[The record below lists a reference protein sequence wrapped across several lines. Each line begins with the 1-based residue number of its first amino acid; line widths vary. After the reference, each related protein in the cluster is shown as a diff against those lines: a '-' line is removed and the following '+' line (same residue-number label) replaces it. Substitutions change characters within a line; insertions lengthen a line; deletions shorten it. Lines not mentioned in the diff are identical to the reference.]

1 MEPHQDSD
9 SKTEISRAAECVSVF
24 LSGYRGPEKEQI
36 PFVLLSALAKETAAR
51 IDECVPL
58 ERVTFDAQELAK
70 LCREAAAIQGPK
82 KGKESSWVSKN
93 WAALE
98 RLLLETETSLV
109 SLAREKGFQH
119 LPRLDKQQSKGGS
132 GQRSQYRL
140 LARLLPEASHE
151 TRYKVPFGGLRY
163 TIERRRKVPWTLWLY
178 VSRRFRTIRRAVLLT
193 IMALFLLGWLVLWVP
208 LILKAFVPVEV
219 DYFAI
224 LFGSSMLALGYFLFF
239 GPLFSVND
247 WRVAALPFLFQPS
260 DEHEPLLLQE
270 FRPPGDT
277 ESRRQIDLVKYTG
290 NCPVC
295 GDRVVVGS
303 GGLRFWGRL
312 VGRCRSSPREH
323 VFSFDH
329 VTLVGRALIRN
340 PAPQAKPT

>member
-1 MEPHQDSD
+1 MESHQDFD
-9 SKTEISRAAECVSVF
+9 PKTEISCAAECVSVF
-24 LSGYRGPEKEQI
+24 LNRYRGPEKEKI
-36 PFVLLSALAKETAAR
+36 PFVLLSILAQETAAR
-51 IDECVPL
+51 IDAGVPP
-58 ERVTFDAQELAK
+58 ESVTFDAQELAA
-70 LCREAAAIQGPK
+70 LCRAAAPIKGPAE
-82 KGKESSWVSKN
+82 GKESTWVSKN
-93 WAALE
+93 WKELE
-98 RLLLETETSLV
+98 KLLLETETFLV
-109 SLAREKGFQH
+109 NLAREKGLR
-119 LPRLDKQQSKGGS
+119 LPRLDKQRSRGGS

-140 LARLLPEASHE
+140 LARPLPEVSHE

-193 IMALFLLGWLVLWVP
+193 LMALFLLGWLVLWLP
-208 LILKAFVPVEV
+208 LILRAFVPTEV
-219 DYFAI
+219 DYFAV
-224 LFGSSMLALGYFLFF
+224 LFGSSMLALGYFSFF

-260 DEHEPLLLQE
+260 NEREPLLLQE

-290 NCPVC
+290 DCPVC
-295 GDRVVVGS
+295 GDRIVVGS

-340 PAPQAKPT
+340 PIRQTEST